1 MVWACA
7 WWAGWVVGGGG
18 GGTVAARL
26 PGLGAARRDDIDGGG
41 GGELTRHTV
50 PTINQIIIIITFQ
63 QCCGSGSVWI
73 QTTPLDPFQWYSEI
87 RIRTGIKLYFVLF
100 FKAAFYKFTYNVHY
114 KKFFWREKSC
124 MKAGLP
130 EPDFAWSRK
139 CKEWAAPATLYK
151 SHMNATR
158 TGIGTWWVW

>member
-1 MVWACA
+1 M
-7 WWAGWVVGGGG
+7 
-18 GGTVAARL
+18 
-26 PGLGAARRDDIDGGG
+26 PGEP
-41 GGELTRHTV
+41 GELLVEEVVVLLPPGCQDSGLLVVMTLMVGVVVNWPATPFLQSIRLLLSSLFSSAADPV
-50 PTINQIIIIITFQ
+50 PSGSKPRLWIHFNDIAR
-63 QCCGSGSVWI
+63 SGSVPVSNYI
-73 QTTPLDPFQWYSEI
+73 I
-87 RIRTGIKLYFVLF
+87 VLF